1 MDITI
6 RKAEERDAA
15 ALAAMIAELFSI
27 ERDFVPAPEKHEA
40 GIRAILARKEDAA
53 AFVAE
58 EADGGPVGMV
68 TVQLVISTAQG
79 GPSGLL
85 EDLFV
90 RESHRRRGVA
100 SALVAAVE
108 DWCRS
113 RGATRVQLLADAANL
128 NALAFYGERGY
139 GKTNMVCRRR
149 FIPED
154 RTESHLNS

>member
-6 RKAEERDAA
+6 RKAEESDATT
-15 ALAAMIAELFSI
+15 LAAMIAELFSI
-27 ERDFVPAPEKHEA
+27 ERDFAPAPEKHAA
-40 GIRAILARKEDAA
+40 GIRAILARAGDAA

-58 EADGGPVGMV
+58 EAGAPIGMV
-68 TVQLVISTAQG
+68 TVQLVVSTAEG

-90 RESHRRRGVA
+90 RGSHRRRGVA

-108 DWCRS
+108 EWCRA
-113 RGATRVQLLADAANL
+113 RGATRVQLLADATNAD
-128 NALAFYGERGY
+128 ALAFYGERGY

-149 FIPED
+149 Y
-154 RTESHLNS
+154 LA

>member
-15 ALAAMIAELFSI
+15 TLAAMIAELFSI

-40 GIRAILARKEDAA
+40 GIRGILARGQDAA

-58 EADGGPVGMV
+58 DAAGEAVGMV
-68 TVQLVISTAQG
+68 TVQLVISTAEG

-90 RESHRRRGVA
+90 RQDARRGGA
-100 SALVAAVE
+100 ATALVDAVE
-108 DWCRS
+108 AWCRS
-113 RGATRVQLLADAANL
+113 RGATRVQLLADEGNGG
-128 NALAFYGERGY
+128 ALRFYDRRGY
-139 GKTNMVCRRR
+139 GPTSMVCRRR
-149 FIPED
+149 Y
-154 RTESHLNS
+154 LA